1 MQKSIRIFT
10 VCLLLIS
17 CNTVKISHSYPFTVT
32 DAVYYSWFANETERG
47 TRIKINLKDVR
58 DGVIFDSLVF
68 RTMKIPVITETKDDI
83 VLITAVLPGN
93 ESVLENRA
101 VADSGLN
108 RLIYTWKGERSFY
121 EIRKFTRE
129 DSKYLKRD
137 EY

>member
-1 MQKSIRIFT
+1 MQKSIHIFA
-10 VCLLLIS
+10 VCLLFIS

-32 DAVYYSWFANETERG
+32 EATYYSWFASETERG

-58 DGVIFDSLVF
+58 DGVKFDSLVF

-83 VLITAVLPGN
+83 VLVTAVLPGN

-101 VADSGLN
+101 VTDSGLN

-137 EY
+137 GY

>member
-1 MQKSIRIFT
+1 MQKSIHIFA
-10 VCLLLIS
+10 VCLLFIS

-32 DAVYYSWFANETERG
+32 EATYYSWFASETERG
-47 TRIKINLKDVR
+47 TRIKISLKDVS

-83 VLITAVLPGN
+83 VLVTAVLPGN

-101 VADSGLN
+101 VTDSGLN

-129 DSKYLKRD
+129 DSKYLKR
-137 EY
+137 E

>member
-1 MQKSIRIFT
+1 MQKSIHIFA
-10 VCLLLIS
+10 VCLLFIS
-17 CNTVKISHSYPFTVT
+17 CNTVKISNSCPFTVT
-32 DAVYYSWFANETERG
+32 EAIYYSWFANETERG

-83 VLITAVLPGN
+83 VLVTAVLPGN
-93 ESVLENRA
+93 ESVLENVA
-101 VADSGLN
+101 VTDSGLN

-129 DSKYLKRD
+129 DSKYLKR
-137 EY
+137 E